1 MGRAQVILLGA
12 LLVSGLAGCATS
24 QNMAVETTAIATP
37 IAKYKN
43 AMAVGTV
50 QGGQAMNILTVPGVP
65 NEPFKAALESSL
77 AAYGYAATGGA
88 PKYVINAQIHDL
100 KQPLIGFEYDVTAQV
115 TYTVTGGG
123 KSDSHTVTANGHA
136 TFANSPM
143 GADRIRIANERAMKA
158 NIQKFL
164 QELK

>member
-1 MGRAQVILLGA
+1 
-12 LLVSGLAGCATS
+12 
-24 QNMAVETTAIATP
+24 
-37 IAKYKN
+37 
-43 AMAVGTV
+43 MAVGEV
-50 QGGQAMNILTVPGVP
+50 KGGQVMNILTVPGVP

-88 PKYVINAQIHDL
+88 AKYVIDAQIHDL

-115 TYTVTGGG
+115 TYTVTSGGR
-123 KSDSHTVTANGHA
+123 SDSHTVTASGNA